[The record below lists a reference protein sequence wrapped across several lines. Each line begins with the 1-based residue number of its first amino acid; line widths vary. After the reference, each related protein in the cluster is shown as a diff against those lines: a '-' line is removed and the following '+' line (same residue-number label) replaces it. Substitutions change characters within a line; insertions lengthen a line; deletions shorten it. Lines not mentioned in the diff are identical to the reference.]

1 MAGVEERAGDGAGAP
16 DERALPEV
24 SLLIPCLNEEQ
35 NVPSVVD
42 KLVRLLEETGLDGEI
57 LIIDDCSD
65 DYTFRE
71 ALLLS
76 NRYPH
81 VRALHKGLP
90 RGIGHAIRFGL
101 KHARGQV
108 GVVCMGDAVDPIAAI
123 PDFRARVLEH
133 GADLVLLSRYAEP
146 GDAATIPWS
155 YRIYQ
160 WLYRHLCR
168 LAVGLPFR
176 DPTYAFRGFNIE
188 FARSLDLRSG
198 GFEISPE
205 LTLKTWLRGGRIDEL
220 RGRQGRRIAGESKF
234 VFSRQAYG
242 YARVLVAAALAYRSG
257 TFGRVRRGGASA
269 RVRAPQ
275 QEDGDWRRSGSRRR
289 STTRR

>member
-1 MAGVEERAGDGAGAP
+1 MSEVAAGAV
-16 DERALPEV
+16 PEV

-42 KLVRLLEETGLDGEI
+42 KLVRLLEETGLSGEV
-57 LIIDDCSD
+57 LIVDDCSD

-101 KHARGQV
+101 EHARGRV
-108 GVVCMGDAVDPIAAI
+108 GVVVMGDAVDPIAAI
-123 PDFRARVLEH
+123 PDFRDRVLDH
-133 GADLVLLSRYAEP
+133 GDHLVLLSRYVEP
-146 GDAATIPWS
+146 GDAASIPWS

-160 WLYRHLCR
+160 WIYRHLCR
-168 LAVGLPFR
+168 WAVGLPFR
-176 DPTYAFRGFNIE
+176 DPTYAFRGFDIE
-188 FARSLDLRSG
+188 FARSLQLRSG

-205 LTLKTWLRGGRIDEL
+205 LTLKAWLAGGSIHEL
-220 RGRQGRRIAGESKF
+220 RGQQGRRIAGESKF
-234 VFSRQAYG
+234 VFSHQALG
-242 YARVLVAAALAYRSG
+242 YARVLVAAAVAYRYGS
-257 TFGRVRRGGASA
+257 TRRSKA
-269 RVRAPQ
+269 RVK
-275 QEDGDWRRSGSRRR
+275 
-289 STTRR
+289 

>member
-1 MAGVEERAGDGAGAP
+1 MTGGGQAAGQRA
-16 DERALPEV
+16 PEV

-35 NVPSVVD
+35 NIPSVVD
-42 KLVRLLEETGLDGEI
+42 KLVRLLEETELDGEV

-90 RGIGHAIRFGL
+90 RGIGHAIRFGIE
-101 KHARGQV
+101 HAHGRV
-108 GVVCMGDAVDPIAAI
+108 GVVCMGDGVDPIAAI
-123 PDFRARVLEH
+123 PDFRDRVLEH
-133 GADLVLLSRYAEP
+133 GDDLVLLSRYADR

-155 YRIYQ
+155 YRVYQ
-160 WLYRHLCR
+160 WIYRRLCGF
-168 LAVGLPFR
+168 AVGLPFR
-176 DPTYAFRGFNIE
+176 DPTYAFRGFDIE

-205 LTLKTWLRGGRIDEL
+205 VTLKTWLRGGRIHEL
-220 RGRQGRRIAGESKF
+220 RGQQGRRIAGESKF

-242 YARVLVAAALAYRSG
+242 YARVLVQAAVAYR
-257 TFGRVRRGGASA
+257 TGRSQRG
-269 RVRAPQ
+269 
-275 QEDGDWRRSGSRRR
+275 RRSS
-289 STTRR
+289 

>member
-1 MAGVEERAGDGAGAP
+1 MVGEEGAGAV
-16 DERALPEV
+16 PEV

-42 KLVRLLEETGLDGEI
+42 KLVRLLEETRLNGEV
-57 LIIDDCSD
+57 LIVDDCSD

-101 KHARGQV
+101 EHARGRV
-108 GVVCMGDAVDPIAAI
+108 GVVVMGDAVDPIAAI
-123 PDFRARVLEH
+123 PYFRDRVLDH
-133 GADLVLLSRYAEP
+133 GDHLVLLSRYVEA
-146 GDAATIPWS
+146 GDAASIPWS

-160 WLYRHLCR
+160 WIYRHLCR
-168 LAVGLPFR
+168 WAVGLPFR
-176 DPTYAFRGFNIE
+176 DPTYAFRGFDID
-188 FARSLDLRSG
+188 FARSLNLRSG

-205 LTLKTWLRGGRIDEL
+205 LTLKTWLAGGHIHEL
-220 RGRQGRRIAGESKF
+220 RGQQGRRIAGESKF
-234 VFSRQAYG
+234 MFSHQAYG
-242 YARVLVAAALAYRSG
+242 YARVLVAAAVAYRSG
-257 TFGRVRRGGASA
+257 TT
-269 RVRAPQ
+269 
-275 QEDGDWRRSGSRRR
+275 RRSR
-289 STTRR
+289 TRA

>member
-1 MAGVEERAGDGAGAP
+1 MTGEEVAGSGAGEA
-16 DERALPEV
+16 APEV

-42 KLVRLLEETGLDGEI
+42 KLVRLLAETGLNGEV

-76 NRYPH
+76 NRYSH
-81 VRALHKGLP
+81 VKALHKGLP

-101 KHARGQV
+101 EHARGRV
-108 GVVCMGDAVDPIAAI
+108 GVVVMGDAVDPIAAI
-123 PDFRARVLEH
+123 PDFRDRVIEH
-133 GADLVLLSRYAEP
+133 GDDLVLLSRYAQS

-160 WLYRHLCR
+160 WIYRYLCR
-168 LAVGLPFR
+168 WAVGLPFR
-176 DPTYAFRGFNIE
+176 DPTYAFRGFNLD
-188 FARSLDLRSG
+188 FARSLQLRSG

-205 LTLKTWLRGGRIDEL
+205 LTLKAWLAGGKIHEL
-220 RGRQGRRIAGESKF
+220 RGQQGRRIVGESKF
-234 VFSRQAYG
+234 VFSHQAYG

-257 TFGRVRRGGASA
+257 RT
-269 RVRAPQ
+269 P
-275 QEDGDWRRSGSRRR
+275 RSGPGRRR
-289 STTRR
+289 